1 MKKVSSKD
9 GTIITYN
16 QSGNGYPVI
25 LVDGAL
31 CSHVIGPMPKLAA
44 LLAAHFTVINY
55 DRRGRYNSGDT
66 QPYAVER
73 EIEDLDALIHL
84 VGGEA
89 CVFGISSGAALALQ
103 AAAKGLRIKKLA
115 LYEPPFANLGNG
127 PGAPV
132 NAKEQLDSMIAS
144 NRRGDAV
151 KFFLKDMVGVPAFVV
166 GMMRLFP
173 VWSKL
178 KAVAN
183 TLPYDVAIMGD
194 FSFPDKIAASVKTP
208 ALVAGGGK
216 STAKLVQAVE
226 KLGTVL
232 PNSKTVILQG
242 QNHNVAVK
250 ILAPVLIDFFKQ

>member
-9 GTIITYN
+9 GTIITYD

-44 LLAAHFTVINY
+44 QLAAHFTVINY
-55 DRRGRYNSGDT
+55 DRRGRYDSGDT

-73 EIEDLDALIHL
+73 EIEDLDALIHQ

-103 AAAKGLRIKKLA
+103 AAEKGLPIKKLA
-115 LYEPPFANLGNG
+115 LYEPPFINPENRPPADSR
-127 PGAPV
+127 
-132 NAKEQLDSMIAS
+132 EQLVAMIAS
-144 NRRGDAV
+144 GRRGDAV

-183 TLPYDVAIMGD
+183 TLPYDAAIMGD
-194 FSFPDKIAASVKTP
+194 FSFPGKIATSV
-208 ALVAGGGK
+208 LVAGGGK
-216 STAKLVQAVE
+216 SPAKLVQAVE
-226 KLGTVL
+226 KLGAAL
-232 PNSKTVILQG
+232 PNSKTVILPG
-242 QNHNVAVK
+242 QDHNVSAR
-250 ILAPVLIDFFKQ
+250 ILAPVLIDFFKE